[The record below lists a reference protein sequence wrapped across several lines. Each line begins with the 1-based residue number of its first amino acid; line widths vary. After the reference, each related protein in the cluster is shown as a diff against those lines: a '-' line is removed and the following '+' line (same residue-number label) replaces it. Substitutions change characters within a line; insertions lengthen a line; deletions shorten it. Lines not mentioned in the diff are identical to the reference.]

1 MPLQNRVTPEGEII
15 ATSHRGL
22 LMGNRGG
29 AFHAADRTI
38 GTRRWATRQWIACVL
53 DFKDR
58 HREVMQP
65 NRYTELFF
73 LDEAT
78 ALAAGHRPCFECR
91 RADADRFAELWT
103 RTHGGEERARAPAMD
118 EVLHAERVD
127 RDRRKVTFRA
137 RRGNIPSGAFVRYA
151 QDGIHARPYLI
162 VGNYLLVWEPA
173 GYTTLVSPSA
183 ISEEVEVLTPAS
195 IVAVLSAGYRPM
207 LHPSAAALLG

>member
-15 ATSHRGL
+15 ATPHRGL

-29 AFHAADRTI
+29 AFHMPDQSI
-38 GTRRWATRQWIACVL
+38 GSRRWATRQWIACVL
-53 DFKDR
+53 EFKGR
-58 HREVMQP
+58 HRQVMQP

-103 RTHGGEERARAPAMD
+103 KVHGGDDRARAPAMD
-118 EVLHAERVD
+118 ETLHAERVD
-127 RDRRKVTFRA
+127 RDRKKVTFLA
-137 RRGNIPSGAFVRYA
+137 RRANIPSGAFVRYA
-151 QDGIHARPYLI
+151 QDGAQARAYLV
-162 VGNYLLVWEPA
+162 VGDQLLAWEPS
-173 GYTTLVSPSA
+173 GYTALVLPTSIA
-183 ISEEVEVLTPAS
+183 EQVEVLTPAS

-207 LHPSAAALLG
+207 LHPSAAAMLS

>member
-29 AFHAADRTI
+29 AFHAADRII

-53 DFKDR
+53 DFKGR

-65 NRYTELFF
+65 SRYTELFF

-103 RTHGGEERARAPAMD
+103 RTHGGDERARAPAMD

-151 QDGIHARPYLI
+151 QDGVHARPYLI
-162 VGNYLLVWEPA
+162 AGNNLLVWEPA
-173 GYTTLVSPSA
+173 GYTTLVSPTA